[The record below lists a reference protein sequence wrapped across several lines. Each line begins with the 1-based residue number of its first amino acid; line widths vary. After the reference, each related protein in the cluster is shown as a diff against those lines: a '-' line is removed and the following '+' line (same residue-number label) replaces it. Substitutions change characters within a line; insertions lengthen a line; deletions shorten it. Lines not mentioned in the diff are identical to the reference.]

1 MTLYFDRRLR
11 RFVTV
16 PGLDGA
22 LETLTLKAGDVE
34 EVVVQFGRSPDGA
47 APNSVVTAPSWTAEN
62 IGAGAL
68 IDIGIKASGDYSDGV
83 LLAGTSAYVHDS
95 VAKTYT
101 FNLSLNTTE
110 INTELHRLDTHEG
123 NDIAS
128 IDDCLFELTY
138 KYSAGADYQSS
149 IDDVVVTIKHDVL
162 GGSEGTPVN
171 ATDPDEY
178 SLISNTIQFLADVN
192 SLTGGTSSDLDSVA
206 TVSRELG
213 EAVAFFDGDS
223 SDVFRVYEL
232 ISSTDAESE
241 PDTIRPD
248 DYDASTNARVW
259 KLRNS
264 ASSIDISNYSL
275 ISNTIQHFPNLTGLT
290 GGTSTDLDSILTVSR
305 SIGEIVD
312 LTVGNDLRIYELQSG
327 TTAESSPE
335 TIRPDDYA
343 ASTNEKI
350 WTLLST
356 NGGGGGASLPVDDTT
371 SIARDPAD
379 NTKQARLDVGQ
390 VTTGNTRALQV
401 PDGDAK
407 AGLVVMERELVASGV
422 SASAPSYHDF
432 GVIGMPFTAVA
443 LEIYVKTQAESPV
456 EARMRKNQV
465 LAGNTAIANQATN
478 GTDYDE
484 YGTVDPSVSFAA
496 GDEMQV
502 AITDDGTAGS
512 GSTVAA
518 GPIVARVIGYY
529 NAA

>member
-22 LETLTLKAGDVE
+22 LETLTVKAGDVE

-62 IGAGAL
+62 LGAGAL
-68 IDIGIKASGDYSDGV
+68 IDIGIKASGDYSDGD
-83 LLAGTSAYVHDS
+83 LLAGTSTYVHDS

-123 NDIAS
+123 NDVAS

-138 KYSAGADYQSS
+138 KYSAGADYQTS

-162 GGSEGTPVN
+162 SGSEGTPVN

-178 SLISNTIQFLADVN
+178 SLISNTIQFLDDVN

-206 TVSRELG
+206 TVARELG
-213 EAVAFFDGDS
+213 EAVAIFDGDS

-232 ISSTDAESE
+232 VASTDAESE

-264 ASSIDISNYSL
+264 SA
-275 ISNTIQHFPNLTGLT
+275 
-290 GGTSTDLDSILTVSR
+290 GGS
-305 SIGEIVD
+305 
-312 LTVGNDLRIYELQSG
+312 
-327 TTAESSPE
+327 
-335 TIRPDDYA
+335 
-343 ASTNEKI
+343 
-350 WTLLST
+350 
-356 NGGGGGASLPVDDTT
+356 SLPVDDTT

-407 AGLVVMERELVASGV
+407 AGLVVMERELVALGV

-443 LEIYVKTQAESPV
+443 LEIYVKTQATSPV

-465 LAGNTAIANQATN
+465 LVGNTAIANQTTN

-518 GPIVARVIGYY
+518 GPIVARLIGYFD
-529 NAA
+529 AV

>member
-83 LLAGTSAYVHDS
+83 LLAGTSTYVHDS

-110 INTELHRLDTHEG
+110 INTQLHRLDTHEG
-123 NDIAS
+123 NDVAS

-232 ISSTDAESE
+232 VSSTDAENE

-248 DYDASTNARVW
+248 DYDAATNARVW

-264 ASSIDISNYSL
+264 SA
-275 ISNTIQHFPNLTGLT
+275 
-290 GGTSTDLDSILTVSR
+290 
-305 SIGEIVD
+305 
-312 LTVGNDLRIYELQSG
+312 
-327 TTAESSPE
+327 
-335 TIRPDDYA
+335 
-343 ASTNEKI
+343 
-350 WTLLST
+350 
-356 NGGGGGASLPVDDTT
+356 GGASLPVDDTT
-371 SIARDPAD
+371 SIARDPVD
-379 NTKQARLDVGQ
+379 NTKQSRLDVGL
-390 VTTGNTRALQV
+390 VSTGTVRALQV

-407 AGLVVMERELVASGV
+407 AGLVVMERELVASGA

-432 GVIGMPFTAVA
+432 GVIGTPFTAVS
-443 LEIYVKTQAESPV
+443 LEIYVKTQATSPV

-465 LAGNTAIANQATN
+465 LVGNTAIANQTTN
-478 GTDYDE
+478 GADYDE

>member
-62 IGAGAL
+62 LGAGAL
-68 IDIGIKASGDYSDGV
+68 IDIGIKASGDYSDGD
-83 LLAGTSAYVHDS
+83 LLAGTSTYVHDS

-123 NDIAS
+123 NDVAS

-178 SLISNTIQFLADVN
+178 SLIA
-192 SLTGGTSSDLDSVA
+192 
-206 TVSRELG
+206 
-213 EAVAFFDGDS
+213 
-223 SDVFRVYEL
+223 
-232 ISSTDAESE
+232 
-241 PDTIRPD
+241 
-248 DYDASTNARVW
+248 
-259 KLRNS
+259 
-264 ASSIDISNYSL
+264 
-275 ISNTIQHFPNLTGLT
+275 NTIQHFPSLTGLT
-290 GGTSTDLDSILTVSR
+290 GGTSTDLDSVETVSR
-305 SIGEIVD
+305 SVGEVVD

-379 NTKQARLDVGQ
+379 NTKQSRLDVGL
-390 VTTGNTRALQV
+390 VSTGNTRALQV

-432 GVIGMPFTAVA
+432 GVIGMPFTAVS

-465 LAGNTAIANQATN
+465 LVGNTAIANQTTN
-478 GTDYDE
+478 GADYDE

>member
-1 MTLYFDRRLR
+1 MILYFDRRLR

-22 LETLTLKAGDVE
+22 LETLTFKAGDVE
-34 EVVVQFGRSPDGA
+34 EVVVQFGQSPDGA
-47 APNSVVTAPSWTAEN
+47 APNSVVSAPSWTAEN
-62 IGAGAL
+62 LGAGAL
-68 IDIGIKASGDYSDGV
+68 IDIGIKASGDYSDGD
-83 LLAGTSAYVHDS
+83 LLAGTSTYAHDS

-110 INTELHRLDTHEG
+110 INTELHRVDGHEG
-123 NDIAS
+123 NDVAS

-138 KYSAGADYQSS
+138 KYSSGADYQTS
-149 IDDVVVTIKHDVL
+149 IDDVAVTIKHDIL
-162 GGSEGTPVN
+162 SGSEGTPVN
-171 ATDPDEY
+171 ASDPDEY
-178 SLISNTIQFLADVN
+178 SLIA
-192 SLTGGTSSDLDSVA
+192 
-206 TVSRELG
+206 
-213 EAVAFFDGDS
+213 
-223 SDVFRVYEL
+223 
-232 ISSTDAESE
+232 
-241 PDTIRPD
+241 
-248 DYDASTNARVW
+248 
-259 KLRNS
+259 
-264 ASSIDISNYSL
+264 
-275 ISNTIQHFPNLTGLT
+275 NTIQHFPSLTGLT
-290 GGTSTDLDSILTVSR
+290 GGTSTDLDSVATVSR
-305 SIGEIVD
+305 SIGEVVD

-327 TTAESSPE
+327 TTAESSPG

-356 NGGGGGASLPVDDTT
+356 NGGGGGSSLPVDDTT
-371 SIARDPAD
+371 SIARDPVD
-379 NTKQARLDVGQ
+379 NTKQARIDVGQ

-407 AGLVVMERELVASGV
+407 AGLVVMERELVAAAV

-456 EARMRKNQV
+456 EARMRKKSV
-465 LAGNTAIANQATN
+465 LVGNTAIANQTTN

-518 GPIVARVIGYY
+518 GPIVARLIGYFD
-529 NAA
+529 AV

>member
-34 EVVVQFGRSPDGA
+34 EVVVQFGQSPDGA

-62 IGAGAL
+62 LGAGAL
-68 IDIGIKASGDYSDGV
+68 IDIGIKASGDYSDGD
-83 LLAGTSAYVHDS
+83 LLAGTSTYVHDS

-110 INTELHRLDTHEG
+110 INTGLHRLDTHEG
-123 NDIAS
+123 NDVAS
-128 IDDCLFELTY
+128 INDCLFELTY

-178 SLISNTIQFLADVN
+178 SLIA
-192 SLTGGTSSDLDSVA
+192 
-206 TVSRELG
+206 
-213 EAVAFFDGDS
+213 
-223 SDVFRVYEL
+223 
-232 ISSTDAESE
+232 
-241 PDTIRPD
+241 
-248 DYDASTNARVW
+248 
-259 KLRNS
+259 
-264 ASSIDISNYSL
+264 
-275 ISNTIQHFPNLTGLT
+275 NTIQHFPSLTGLT
-290 GGTSTDLDSILTVSR
+290 GGTSTDLDSIPTVSR
-305 SIGEIVD
+305 SVGEVVD

-356 NGGGGGASLPVDDTT
+356 NGGGGGGASLPVDDTT
-371 SIARDPAD
+371 SIARDPVD
-379 NTKQARLDVGQ
+379 NTKQSRLDVGL
-390 VTTGNTRALQV
+390 VSTGTVRALQV
-401 PDGDAK
+401 PDGDAR

-432 GVIGMPFTAVA
+432 GVIGMPFTAVS

-465 LAGNTAIANQATN
+465 LVGNTAIANQTTN
-478 GTDYDE
+478 GADYDE